1 MEQNLRWS
9 WFDTWES
16 KHSNENKVS
25 LVFRHL
31 IFCSIFVS
39 LLNLVY
45 FNYYY
50 FLLILYFCKFTS
62 KIILF
67 QEALQFKAT
76 IILCYNQQTIMK
88 VIGRVPPPLTWH
100 ISQIIVDFLFSII
113 SAYVLNQSHGHWLF
127 FNALNVIITMSLKF
141 KEQYKNSLNL

>member
-1 MEQNLRWS
+1 
-9 WFDTWES
+9 
-16 KHSNENKVS
+16 
-25 LVFRHL
+25 
-31 IFCSIFVS
+31 
-39 LLNLVY
+39 
-45 FNYYY
+45 
-50 FLLILYFCKFTS
+50 
-62 KIILF
+62 
-67 QEALQFKAT
+67 
-76 IILCYNQQTIMK
+76 MK